1 MTRRAPA
8 APGVT
13 HRDLGA
19 TATEL
24 ALLAPV
30 ILLVMAVMVGGA
42 RVWLARA
49 AVADAAQSAARAA
62 SLEYSAGPAGAQ
74 GRAIGL
80 AALTDVPCARRA
92 VAIDAAGFGVAVGMP
107 ATVSAQ
113 VTCVVELGD
122 LVGFGLPGTITVQA
136 DGHAALDTYRRRR

>member
-1 MTRRAPA
+1 MKGTASAIPVGSPRDRGA
-8 APGVT
+8 A
-13 HRDLGA
+13 A
-19 TATEL
+19 IEL
-24 ALLAPV
+24 VLLAPV

-62 SLEYSAGPAGAQ
+62 SLEHSAGPAGAQ
-74 GRAIGL
+74 GREIGL
-80 AALTDVPCARRA
+80 AALTDVPCSRRA
-92 VAIDAAGFGVAVGMP
+92 VIVDAAGFGIAPGMP

-122 LVGFGLPGTITVQA
+122 LVGFGLPGDITVQA
-136 DGHAALDTYRRRR
+136 SGHAALDTYRRRR